1 MKKMN
6 CVFLNASQNRNGN
19 TAALAK
25 GVFAGVPF
33 TTIDLVD
40 HHINQLGQESVND
53 DFFVVID
60 QISRG
65 NVLVIGTPVYWS
77 DMTGYLKTFIDR
89 LADTMDVNLESEH
102 APLKG
107 MDVYLIVQGTA
118 PDDAIPGITTV
129 IKHVCKRFF
138 LHYKGLIR
146 TAADAGVVNSELK
159 GQLI

>member
-1 MKKMN
+1 MKKLN

-25 GVFAGVPF
+25 LALAGVPF

-65 NVLVIGTPVYWS
+65 NVLVIGTPVYWP

-89 LADTMDVNLESEH
+89 LADTMDVDLESEH